1 MKQALTN
8 EQRKKTVYAIS
19 GRKLDAI
26 LKDADIESMTVFANL
41 HSQNAFIKGCR
52 YVKSKIE
59 NEYGKVCKDKKS
71 TNALER
77 KRQADID

>member
-1 MKQALTN
+1 MKQTLTN

-26 LKDADIESMTVFANL
+26 LKDADIDSMTLFANP
-41 HSQNAFIKGCR
+41 HSQSAFVRGANYFKL
-52 YVKSKIE
+52 KIE
-59 NEYGKVCKDKKS
+59 IEYGKVCKDKKS